1 MPIWLRNFTI
11 NEIIKYRQE
20 EKKAIDNASKTNNS
34 TSANIGEPVP
44 EHMKQA
50 FKQASKQADY
60 ISKRAKK

>member
-34 TSANIGEPVP
+34 TSANLGDPIPD
-44 EHMKQA
+44 HIKSK